1 MPYVRRRG
9 GSHVRLAQYVAN
21 VRAARNHGMSGRGMG
36 QDDGSLDAGGFPID
50 TGNPIDTLPMLPID
64 TTPVLTLPPTPTG
77 GIAPAPSSS
86 TPFDWNKFLQ
96 TLTGGAAAGS
106 QIYRSLQT
114 PGLVPGTNAI
124 FNPAT
129 GQFYNPLTGQVVN
142 PVGVSPTSNVPLA
155 GLTSSPFLLIGGVV
169 VVGVVIVAMTR
180 SKN

>member
-1 MPYVRRRG
+1 MPYVRRG

-36 QDDGSLDAGGFPID
+36 QDSLDAGGFSVDPGIDAGGFPID
-50 TGNPIDTLPMLPID
+50 TTPIVD
-64 TTPVLTLPPTPTG
+64 TTPVTVDTGILPTPTTN
-77 GIAPAPSSS
+77 PS
-86 TPFDWNKFLQ
+86 TPFDWTKLIQ
-96 TLTGGAAAGS
+96 SLTGGAAAGS
-106 QIYRSLQT
+106 QIYRSLQA

-142 PVGVSPTSNVPLA
+142 PVGVSPSSNIPLA

-169 VVGVVIVAMTR
+169 IVGVVIVAMTR

>member
-1 MPYVRRRG
+1 MPYVRRG

-36 QDDGSLDAGGFPID
+36 QDDGSLDAGGFPSGGIDAGGFPID
-50 TGNPIDTLPMLPID
+50 TGILP
-64 TTPVLTLPPTPTG
+64 TPVTVDTSPVPGNTG
-77 GIAPAPSSS
+77 IVSSPG
-86 TPFDWNKFLQ
+86 TPFDWTKLIQ
-96 TLTGGAAAGS
+96 SLTGGAAAGS
-106 QIYRSLQT
+106 QIYRSLQA

-169 VVGVVIVAMTR
+169 VFGVVIVAMTR